1 MISAINKKKEK
12 KDYVMMIFQKSVNYE
27 SYGLS
32 KLKYLYSDKSKM
44 KKELTQRVIETISI
58 VSKEISPFRLH
69 MVKYCIK

>member
-44 KKELTQRVIETISI
+44 KKELT
-58 VSKEISPFRLH
+58 
-69 MVKYCIK
+69 